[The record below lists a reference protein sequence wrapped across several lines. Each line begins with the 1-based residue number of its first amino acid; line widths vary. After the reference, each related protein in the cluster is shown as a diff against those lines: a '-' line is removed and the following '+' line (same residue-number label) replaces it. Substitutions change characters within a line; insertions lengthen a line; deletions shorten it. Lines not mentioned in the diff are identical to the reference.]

1 VKEVYYS
8 FKGKPYFAIG
18 LKNDSNGRS
27 VTKILIEHRDAKDM
41 NEWLVQ
47 RIKKGLGQEAQD
59 VFLLPQKQ
67 TCFTPDGRKVKEI
80 EEKCS
85 KSKVGC
91 ALFRFYFTL
100 ICRNT
105 IKSK

>member
-1 VKEVYYS
+1 MEINSINYNNNNQTSAIEDQNQYKGYS
-8 FKGKPYFAIG
+8 TE
-18 LKNDSNGRS
+18 NG
-27 VTKILIEHRDAKDM
+27 I
-41 NEWLVQ
+41 
-47 RIKKGLGQEAQD
+47 GQEAQEARD
-59 VFLLPQKQ
+59 VFLWPQKQ
-67 TCFTPDGRKVKEI
+67 TRFTPDGCKVNEI

-91 ALFRFYFTL
+91 ALFWFYLTL